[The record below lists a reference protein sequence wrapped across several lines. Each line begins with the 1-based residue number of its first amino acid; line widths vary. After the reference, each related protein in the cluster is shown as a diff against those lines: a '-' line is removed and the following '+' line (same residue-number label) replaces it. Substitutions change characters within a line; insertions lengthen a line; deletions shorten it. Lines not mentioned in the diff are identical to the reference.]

1 MHAFNSVA
9 SIDSVN
15 LQENCQKIVNSLTEF
30 WFCKKKK
37 RKKYFNFFNFVW

>member
-15 LQENCQKIVNSLTEF
+15 LQENCQKIVNSLT
-30 WFCKKKK
+30 
-37 RKKYFNFFNFVW
+37 KYFNFFNFV